1 VAAAVDADNEREVV
15 GYDIVLLR
23 RKIPFYLKFLLYI
36 FLFLYILGIVYMAV
50 FLPKLNF
57 SLLKYINIK
66 WIIIWTL
73 AQAIASATLATI
85 VGLPVG
91 IAAGFYKLRLAMT
104 YRSLGLP
111 VFMAPSVAVVL
122 GFQWAHSVGLLP
134 DPFWRAPLGIIIIHS
149 YFNIPLSAVM
159 VETSLQGTLG
169 ELNEYI
175 YSLGLPR
182 RTLYFK
188 VLIPLSIPGAL
199 LAWLLSF
206 TYSFLSLSVPLM
218 LPGSAYRYYTLEA
231 WIYTLYYSFPS
242 LRLLAYGLAIL
253 QALFLFTL
261 AIILLKIHSKTRPG
275 ELGEKTWRP
284 TPGRI
289 EGLALSLYAII
300 LLALLYIPI
309 AGVFLQAYTGRHGGF
324 SLEPLRMLLYGRI
337 PLPPGAGLARSIA
350 NSIVYAV
357 LTAVLAVL
365 LSVPAV
371 LGGSVRRAI
380 TMLPMVVSPVM
391 AGIGLYITYY
401 HSLESHVGQDAA
413 VVLIIILAHTL
424 AALPLTSRIIETGL
438 LRLPREV
445 RGLLVSLRIGGI
457 SLLSNL
463 AGTIRGAVVSGLV
476 LASIASLGEF
486 GATLVVSTPRTWS
499 LGVLTYY
506 LYNSGRAVQAASVSA
521 SMLLL
526 LSIVMVAL
534 SYRWV
539 KEWF

>member
-1 VAAAVDADNEREVV
+1 MDADNEREVV
-15 GYDIVLLR
+15 GYDIILLR
-23 RKIPFYLKFLLYI
+23 RKIPFYLKNLLYI
-36 FLFLYILGIVYMAV
+36 FIFLYVLGIVYIAV

-66 WIIIWTL
+66 WIIAWTL
-73 AQAIASATLATI
+73 AQAVASATLATI
-85 VGLPVG
+85 IGLPIG
-91 IAAGFYKLRLAMT
+91 IAAGFYRLRLATT

-134 DPFWRAPLGIIIIHS
+134 SLFWRAPLGIIIIHS
-149 YFNIPLSAVM
+149 YFNIPLSTVM
-159 VETSLQGTLG
+159 VETSLQGALG

-175 YSLGLPR
+175 YSLGLPK

-188 VLIPLSIPGAL
+188 ILIPLSIPGAL

-242 LRLLAYGLAIL
+242 LRLLAYGLTIL
-253 QALFLFTL
+253 QALFLFAVT
-261 AIILLKIHSKTRPG
+261 IMLLKIHTRTRPG
-275 ELGEKTWRP
+275 ELGERTWRP
-284 TPGRI
+284 LPGRL
-289 EGLALSLYAII
+289 EGLALSLYSAI
-300 LLALLYIPI
+300 LLVLLYTPI

-350 NSIVYAV
+350 NSIIYAAI
-357 LTAVLAVL
+357 TAILAVL
-365 LSVPAV
+365 LSIPAV
-371 LGGSVRRAI
+371 LGGSIRRAV

-401 HSLESHVGQDAA
+401 HALESRIGQDAA

-424 AALPLTSRIIETGL
+424 AALPLTSRVIETGL
-438 LRLPREV
+438 SRLPEEV
-445 RGLLVSLRIGGI
+445 RGLLVSLRVEGI
-457 SLLSNL
+457 ALLSNL
-463 AGTIRGAVVSGLV
+463 TGTIRGAIASGLI

-486 GATLVVSTPRTWS
+486 GATLVVSTPKTWS

-506 LYNSGRAVQAASVSA
+506 LYNSGRAIQAASVSA

-526 LSIVMVAL
+526 LSILMVAL
-534 SYRWV
+534 AYRWAR
-539 KEWF
+539 EWF